1 MKKIAVSVLALLAA
15 APASAL
21 DTAVGVTAG
30 TFGAGAT
37 VSLGISDNIGVRFQ
51 LSEYSTDEEVDAD
64 DIDYDAELEIGGFG
78 ALFDYYPFG
87 GKFRLSTGLFSNQ
100 SSVVASASPEPGT
113 EIGSGDNTYQTEQG
127 DSLDMDL
134 DFGGVAPFF
143 GIGWGKAAGEG
154 MPIGF
159 GVDLGV
165 VAMNPGLDLELE
177 LGDPSSNSDAIQR
190 AVEQEERQA
199 DEDLDDFNLYPVLQ
213 ASVSYRF

>member
-1 MKKIAVSVLALLAA
+1 MKKIAVSVLALMAA

-21 DTAVGVTAG
+21 DTAVGLTAG

-100 SSVVASASPEPGT
+100 SSVAATASPQAGT
-113 EIGSGDNTYQTEQG
+113 EIGGGSSTYVTQPGDR
-127 DSLDMDL
+127 LDMDL

-154 MPIGF
+154 MPVGF

-165 VAMNPGLDLELE
+165 VAMNPDLDLELSGT
-177 LGDPSSNSDAIQR
+177 LANTAPAQR

-199 DEDLDDFNLYPVLQ
+199 DEDLEDFNLYPVLQ